1 MTQRFAARFRHIERR
16 AAETSRAVSDLS
28 LEEMEAVWQEAKG
41 EE

>member
-16 AAETSRAVSDLS
+16 AAETGRAVSDLS